1 MFKCMYLLVNTVFL
15 LLLND
20 VEADIGTISGY
31 PQVDVRDLNALTL
44 SWNQVHYLVRENL
57 LEIDELRKMH
67 DEFYRELYDCFGL
80 ETCLRHSNLM
90 DGPPQVGG
98 QLGAGALL
106 ASLRNERQQIENR
119 HHSLDQGIRQL
130 SNQFD
135 NRGGYGGGQGGS
147 SSSSSWSQQSSGSQ
161 GGRSWSSSS
170 SSHSSWSI
178 SSSSSGRWGGG
189 SRYDSDQGPEQGRG

>member
-1 MFKCMYLLVNTVFL
+1 MAHWIVRMFSLILLIQL
-15 LLLND
+15 KYAD
-20 VEADIGTISGY
+20 GDIGTISGY
-31 PQVDVRDLNALTL
+31 PQVDIRDLNALTL

-106 ASLRNERQQIENR
+106 ASLRNERQQLESR
-119 HHSLDQGIRQL
+119 HNSLDMGIRQL
-130 SNQFD
+130 SNQV
-135 NRGGYGGGQGGS
+135 NQHQRGSYGSSSSNSYQQHSGHQSGRSYS
-147 SSSSSWSQQSSGSQ
+147 SSSSS
-161 GGRSWSSSS
+161 R
-170 SSHSSWSI
+170 SSWSH
-178 SSSSSGRWGGG
+178 SSSSGGHMSGGG
-189 SRYDSDQGPEQGRG
+189 SRYDFNQGPEQGRG

>member
-1 MFKCMYLLVNTVFL
+1 MAKLSITVFCL
-15 LLLND
+15 ITLIGFRNTD
-20 VEADIGTISGY
+20 GAIGTISGY
-31 PQVDVRDLNALTL
+31 PQVDVQELNALTL

-106 ASLRNERQQIENR
+106 ASLRNERQQLENR
-119 HHSLDQGIRQL
+119 HHSLDMGIRQL
-130 SNQFD
+130 SNQV
-135 NRGGYGGGQGGS
+135 NQHQRGSYG
-147 SSSSSWSQQSSGSQ
+147 
-161 GGRSWSSSS
+161 SS
-170 SSHSSWSI
+170 SSHSRQQQ
-178 SSSSSGRWGGG
+178 SG
-189 SRYDSDQGPEQGRG
+189 

>member
-1 MFKCMYLLVNTVFL
+1 MLKCFHFVLSIL
-15 LLLND
+15 LLFESSY
-20 VEADIGTISGY
+20 VHADIGTISGY
-31 PQVDVRDLNALTL
+31 PQVDIRDLNALTL

-106 ASLRNERQQIENR
+106 ASLRNERQQLETR

-130 SNQFD
+130 SNQVN
-135 NRGGYGGGQGGS
+135 NRGYGGGQGS
-147 SSSSSWSQQSSGSQ
+147 SSSSNSWSQQTSGSQ

-170 SSHSSWSI
+170 SSRSSWSS
-178 SSSSSGRWGGG
+178 SSSSSGQWGGG

>member
-1 MFKCMYLLVNTVFL
+1 MPRYIHLLINIALVF
-15 LLLND
+15 NFNY
-20 VEADIGTISGY
+20 VVADIGTISGY
-31 PQVDVRDLNALTL
+31 PQVDIRELNALTL

-106 ASLRNERQQIENR
+106 ASLRNERQQLENR

-130 SNQFD
+130 SNQF
-135 NRGGYGGGQGGS
+135 NNPGYGGGRGGS
-147 SSSSSWSQQSSGSQ
+147 SSSSSWQQQASGSQ

-170 SSHSSWSI
+170 SSQSSWSS

>member
-1 MFKCMYLLVNTVFL
+1 M
-15 LLLND
+15 
-20 VEADIGTISGY
+20 
-31 PQVDVRDLNALTL
+31 ALTL
-44 SWNQVHYLVRENL
+44 ALTDLRLIHY
-57 LEIDELRKMH
+57 
-67 DEFYRELYDCFGL
+67 
-80 ETCLRHSNLM
+80 
-90 DGPPQVGG
+90 QVGG

-106 ASLRNERQQIENR
+106 ASLRNERQQLENR

-170 SSHSSWSI
+170 SSHSSWSS
-178 SSSSSGRWGGG
+178 SSSSSGRWVNVYF
-189 SRYDSDQGPEQGRG
+189 SVNTNILIILLCSMLIRFI

>member
-1 MFKCMYLLVNTVFL
+1 MPRYIYLLINIALVFKF
-15 LLLND
+15 NY
-20 VEADIGTISGY
+20 VFADIGTISGY
-31 PQVDVRDLNALTL
+31 PQVDIRDLNALTL

-106 ASLRNERQQIENR
+106 ASLRNERQQLENR

-130 SNQFD
+130 SNQF
-135 NRGGYGGGQGGS
+135 NNPGFGGGRGGS
-147 SSSSSWSQQSSGSQ
+147 SSSSSWQQQASGSQ

-170 SSHSSWSI
+170 SSQSSWSS